1 MRRTQAELAAERE
14 QIRAAGKLPR
24 HVAIIMDGN
33 GRWATRRGLPRI
45 AGHQAGRRSVR
56 EAVEG
61 CGELGVEVLTL
72 YTFSIENWQ
81 RPLPEVTGLMSFLRQ
96 VLVEERQSLRENN
109 VELRVIGRVG
119 DLPPEVREELDRTVE
134 ALRGNTGLRLVLAL
148 SYGGRAELVDCLRR
162 VLDDVRAGRLRE
174 DELDEAAIEERLY
187 TAGLPNPD
195 LLIRTSGEM
204 RLSNFLLWQMAYAE
218 IYVTEVLWP
227 DFRRRDLYRAISAY
241 QKRDRRFGRVERT
254 SAG

>member
-1 MRRTQAELAAERE
+1 
-14 QIRAAGKLPR
+14 
-24 HVAIIMDGN
+24 MDGN

-56 EAVEG
+56 EIVEG
-61 CGELGVEVLTL
+61 AAELGIEVLTL

-96 VLVEERQSLRENN
+96 VLLEERQSLRKNN
-109 VELRVIGRVG
+109 VALRVIGRVG
-119 DLPPEVREELDRTVE
+119 DLPAEVRQELDRTVE
-134 ALRGNTGLRLVLAL
+134 ELAGGTGLKLVLAL
-148 SYGGRAELVDCLRR
+148 SYGGRAELVDCFRR
-162 VLDDVRAGRLRE
+162 VLEDLRAGRLQE
-174 DELDEAAIEERLY
+174 EQVDEQTIEAHLY

-218 IYVTEVLWP
+218 IYVTDVLWP
-227 DFRRRDLYRAISAY
+227 DFRKRDLYRAVSAY